1 MVDRAI
7 AAAKE
12 QLATLNF
19 RFDETVVPYGFEF
32 WGGAQGGKQTIT
44 VPMNSSDRYLM
55 RNDEWRLQVNLRKVD
70 SETGRQIAGDALY
83 EVYEWDTVAQAYMP
97 YNLRIKRLIDNTPR
111 YNGYR
116 VERNED
122 GTYSVVN
129 DSPYGTEFDTSR
141 TMYYTQRNE
150 GKFII
155 VETRAPSGYYGDW
168 TDVEQ
173 PGTAGTP
180 LGKRAYYIE
189 ITKENDGSV
198 IWLDNRDYNADI
210 AMRYEGGTK
219 LITSDGTETTVTI
232 GDYKDAGHTYDTDN
246 SKSAANED
254 SYTMTPRADV
264 FQNDRVL
271 GEISISK
278 VDLDAGRYVDGRDTD
293 GDAMASGQAHA
304 DARLDGA
311 IYDLYAAEDIQHP
324 DGVSGVVDYSKIT
337 DADGMP
343 IWHTTPSATTPAYG
357 MAIICLC

>member
-1 MVDRAI
+1 
-7 AAAKE
+7 
-12 QLATLNF
+12 
-19 RFDETVVPYGFEF
+19 
-32 WGGAQGGKQTIT
+32 
-44 VPMNSSDRYLM
+44 
-55 RNDEWRLQVNLRKVD
+55 
-70 SETGRQIAGDALY
+70 
-83 EVYEWDTVAQAYMP
+83 MP

-219 LITSDGTETTVTI
+219 LITSGGTETTVTI
-232 GDYKDAGHTYDTDN
+232 GGYKDAGRTYDTDN

-278 VDLDAGRYVDGRDTD
+278 VDLDAARYVDGRDTD
-293 GDAMASGQAHA
+293 GNAMASGQAHA
-304 DARLDGA
+304 DAQLDGA
-311 IYDLYAAEDIQHP
+311 VYDLYAAERRCGLQQNRRCGWYTHLAHHHP
-324 DGVSGVVDYSKIT
+324 RQRRRMAWRSSACAEERPSGGQRRDQRRL
-337 DADGMP
+337 ADF
-343 IWHTTPSATTPAYG
+343 
-357 MAIICLC
+357 